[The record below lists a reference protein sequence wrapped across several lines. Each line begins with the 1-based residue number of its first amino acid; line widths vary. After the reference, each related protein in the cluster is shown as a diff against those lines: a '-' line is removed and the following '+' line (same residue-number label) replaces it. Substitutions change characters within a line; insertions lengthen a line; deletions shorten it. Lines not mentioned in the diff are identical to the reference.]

1 MRVTS
6 SHMATKNSGKPIA
19 KIQMRWLLSMTL
31 HLPSMIGRALTLYL
45 REIGDAVHRITEP
58 RQQPEPPGTDRFVGL
73 IDHHAVEERVERGA
87 AESQRG
93 PAVGA
98 AFVCDRGSRGRP
110 GGAERGGRSAFG
122 RVQFAHP
129 PS

>member
-19 KIQMRWLLSMTL
+19 NIQMRWLLSMTL

-58 RQQPEPPGTDRFVGL
+58 RQQPEPPGADRFVGI
-73 IDHHAVEERVERGA
+73 IDHHAVEERVDRGA
-87 AESQRG
+87 E
-93 PAVGA
+93 
-98 AFVCDRGSRGRP
+98 DRKSTRP
-110 GGAERGGRSAFG
+110 NSS
-122 RVQFAHP
+122 H
-129 PS
+129 

>member
-31 HLPSMIGRALTLYL
+31 HLPSMTGRALTLYL

-58 RQQPEPPGTDRFVGL
+58 RQQPEPPRADRSIGVV
-73 IDHHAVEERVERGA
+73 DPHAVDKGVDRRAERGA
-87 AESQRG
+87 RG
-93 PAVGA
+93 PRVGEAVRLE
-98 AFVCDRGSRGRP
+98 DRRQGRGCIRTCSTRWSR
-110 GGAERGGRSAFG
+110 
-122 RVQFAHP
+122 
-129 PS
+129 